1 MKNLNI
7 LNSEEMIKKIDE
19 LGVEETFK
27 EFKELQ
33 TPKNIKKIDTKN
45 MDSNLKV
52 PKSERGKK
60 LYFVLDSKAYEQ
72 LKIECKNKSLTMTKF
87 LEQIILEKSGENQ
100 ESISKVFSLTKIN
113 KELYDGTNATYSNIN
128 QIAHSINMFKMLND
142 GKIDDLLQADFLK
155 KILDNF
161 SSLNNDIQNL
171 RVLILEFLLILES
184 NGIENKKIK
193 NKLKKYQ
200 SKLIKNN
207 FLEAQTKSNINTFNQ
222 SSQSKTSLASNNLN
236 LKTQTPK
243 SYQKEKINSLGDE
256 NV

>member
-1 MKNLNI
+1 MENLNI

-33 TPKNIKKIDTKN
+33 TPKNIKKIGTKN

-184 NGIENKKIK
+184 NGIENKKIR
-193 NKLKKYQ
+193 NKLKKYR

>member
-1 MKNLNI
+1 M
-7 LNSEEMIKKIDE
+7 SENKKIQEEKIKKIDE

-27 EFKELQ
+27 KLKELQ
-33 TPKNIKKIDTKN
+33 TPKNIKKIDTDS

-87 LEQIILEKSGENQ
+87 LEQIILEKSEENQ
-100 ESISKVFSLTKIN
+100 ESISKIFSIIKLN

-128 QIAHSINMFKMLND
+128 QIAYSINTFKMFND
-142 GKIDDLLQADFLK
+142 GKIDDLMQADFLK

-184 NGIENKKIK
+184 NGIENKKIR

-207 FLEAQTKSNINTFNQ
+207 FLEAQTKSNINTQ